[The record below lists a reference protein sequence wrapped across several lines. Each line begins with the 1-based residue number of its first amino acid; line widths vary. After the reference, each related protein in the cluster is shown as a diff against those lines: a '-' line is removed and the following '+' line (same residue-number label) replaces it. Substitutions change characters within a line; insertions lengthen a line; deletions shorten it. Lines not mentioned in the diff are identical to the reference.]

1 MDAVPGAMS
10 VPLRSLPH
18 EKSRAVNRSLTYDS
32 ALEDAQCPYMR
43 EKDMAP
49 SRATEPA
56 EATTPEPKPSGP
68 AQAMAPAPTEATAG
82 PAEPAR
88 RHDRTPV
95 KKHTTKSNLASPP
108 QSSTPPSSSTPP
120 TKKKP
125 KSAKSPTYWKIFVCN
140 IYIHIRPI

>member
-56 EATTPEPKPSGP
+56 AKLHASFLFDPPDKEEAQKRQKPDLLEDLRL
-68 AQAMAPAPTEATAG
+68 Q
-82 PAEPAR
+82 
-88 RHDRTPV
+88 
-95 KKHTTKSNLASPP
+95 
-108 QSSTPPSSSTPP
+108 
-120 TKKKP
+120 
-125 KSAKSPTYWKIFVCN
+125 Y